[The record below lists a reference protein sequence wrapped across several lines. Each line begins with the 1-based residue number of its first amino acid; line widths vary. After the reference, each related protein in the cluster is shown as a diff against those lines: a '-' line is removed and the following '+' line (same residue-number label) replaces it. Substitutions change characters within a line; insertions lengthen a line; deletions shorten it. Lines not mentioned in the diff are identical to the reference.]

1 MDDSAYNAVILVV
14 LYLIGA
20 IINRVTRGKKDKA
33 MQELAIRLS
42 LEYVEGNM
50 MRKPRLA
57 GMYEDREV
65 MIEDITRSG
74 KGADKKL
81 FFRVIMFTGVSLP
94 DSIRIHNSRSFGP
107 VTDLFEEIG
116 EFFGIRDI
124 PFDNSV
130 FDDKFL
136 VRGRNETIVKS
147 VIDPA
152 VQESLIGLSRVNL
165 VAQSTEIIFED
176 EGMASENE
184 SRIRIILQLQ
194 ENIASKV
201 EEVAAIKGF
210 DVESE
215 ESPADTFTPQT
226 SPEPTHTLS
235 DVAAVDGLMGRA
247 IISLDPDIKPQRSD
261 YYPQPASPDDVIIQL
276 KREGYYTG
284 E

>member
-1 MDDSAYNAVILVV
+1 MDDSVYNIVILVV
-14 LYLIGA
+14 LYFIGA

-42 LEYVEGNM
+42 LDYIEGNM
-50 MRKPRLA
+50 MRKPRVA
-57 GMYEDREV
+57 GIYEDREV
-65 MIEDITRSG
+65 MIEDITRAG

-107 VTDLFEEIG
+107 VTDLFSEIG

-165 VAQSTEIIFED
+165 VAQDTEIIFED

-184 SRIRIILQLQ
+184 NRIRIILQLQ
-194 ENIASKV
+194 DDIASTI
-201 EEVAAIKGF
+201 EEVAAVKGF
-210 DVESE
+210 DVEME
-215 ESPADTFTPQT
+215 ERPTDAFKPKTT
-226 SPEPTHTLS
+226 PEPTHTLS
-235 DVAAVDGLMGRA
+235 DVAAVGGLMGKA

-284 E
+284 D